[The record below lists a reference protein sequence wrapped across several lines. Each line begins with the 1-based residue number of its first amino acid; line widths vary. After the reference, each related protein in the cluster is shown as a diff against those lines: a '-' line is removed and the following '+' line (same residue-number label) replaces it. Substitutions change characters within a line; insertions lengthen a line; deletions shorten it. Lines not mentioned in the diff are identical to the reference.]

1 MALVNLGLEQG
12 YNLIDRQKTKDLIL
26 RLKHGDSENQDDPSK
41 LHTGIPGGI
50 VVCENGEIDMR
61 GVYCALVVADILNIL
76 DDSIKESISDFI
88 VSCQTYEGGISS
100 IPFGEAHAGYTYC
113 GLASM
118 IIIGEAH

>member
-1 MALVNLGLEQG
+1 M
-12 YNLIDRQKTKDLIL
+12 
-26 RLKHGDSENQDDPSK
+26 
-41 LHTGIPGGI
+41 LHTGMKGGI

-76 DDSIKESISDFI
+76 DEEVKRDISDFI
-88 VSCQTYEGGISS
+88 VSCQTYEGGIAS

-118 IIIGEAH
+118 IILGEAHRLDLN

>member
-1 MALVNLGLEQG
+1 MKNGPG
-12 YNLIDRQKTKDLIL
+12 KDQ
-26 RLKHGDSENQDDPSK
+26 EDPSK
-41 LHTGIPGGI
+41 LHTGMKGGI

-76 DDSIKESISDFI
+76 DEEVRRDISDFI
-88 VSCQTYEGGISS
+88 VSCQTYEGGIAS

-118 IIIGEAH
+118 IILGESHRLDLD